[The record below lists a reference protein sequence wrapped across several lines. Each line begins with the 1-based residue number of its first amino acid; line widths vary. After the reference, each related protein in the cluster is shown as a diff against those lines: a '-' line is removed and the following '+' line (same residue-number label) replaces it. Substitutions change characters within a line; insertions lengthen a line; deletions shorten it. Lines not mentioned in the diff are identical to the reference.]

1 VHDQPTRGFRN
12 DKIEKGKAEGAC
24 GGDNVVET
32 LPRPVIIFT
41 NILKA
46 SFLPPFFNYILYI
59 ASLY

>member
-12 DKIEKGKAEGAC
+12 DKIEEGEAEGAC
-24 GGDNVVET
+24 SGDNVVEA
-32 LPRPVIIFT
+32 LPRPVVNFT

-46 SFLPPFFNYILYI
+46 SFLPPFSNYILYI